1 MVPVPVVAVRGSGEV
16 GWVIAALGSRGQS
29 WRGGVPQI
37 TPLLPSLLVL
47 ISCCHCRASSFS
59 SPSSSSSIVFCFGC
73 FCLLLHCSWYCYC
86 CDFSRCPRFFRS
98 DFLPACHE
106 QTKCPGWPHNDL
118 FEGLGPP
125 APIAD
130 RTLLTETH
138 SVSGP
143 LLIRPTQS

>member
-1 MVPVPVVAVRGSGEV
+1 MGDSSPWFSRSVMERRSTTNHTTTPVPAG
-16 GWVIAALGSRGQS
+16 ADLML
-29 WRGGVPQI
+29 
-37 TPLLPSLLVL
+37 PLPCFVLSPPPS
-47 ISCCHCRASSFS
+47 SS
-59 SPSSSSSIVFCFGC
+59 SSSSSIVFCFGC